1 MHGGETLELLTDGD
15 TLWVN
20 DHVGMCIERFGA
32 RGVDVHRS
40 AAEQVAG
47 APQCLDC
54 IHDLPP
60 VEAWDRFVSSMAKH
74 HAVRIGP
81 EWKPAFVTVAEG
93 ATAAGRKNRGGT
105 ATGRRRALVVA
116 SRLGDNE
123 EGAVA

>member
-1 MHGGETLELLTDGD
+1 MQRGETLELLTDGH

-20 DHVGMCIERFGA
+20 DGVGMCIGRFGA
-32 RGVDVHRS
+32 RGVDIHRS

-60 VEAWDRFVSSMAKH
+60 VEAWNRFVASMAKH

-81 EWKPAFVTVAEG
+81 DWKPAFVTLAEG
-93 ATAAGRKNRGGT
+93 ATTAGRRKRGGR
-105 ATGRRRALVVA
+105 GPGKRRALVVA

-123 EGAVA
+123 EGVVA

>member
-20 DHVGMCIERFGA
+20 DHVGMCIGRFGA

-93 ATAAGRKNRGGT
+93 ATAAVRKNRGGT

>member
-1 MHGGETLELLTDGD
+1 MPRGETLELLTDGH

-20 DHVGMCIERFGA
+20 DGVGMCIGRFGA
-32 RGVDVHRS
+32 RGVDIHRS

-60 VEAWDRFVSSMAKH
+60 AEAWDRFVSSMAKH

-81 EWKPAFVTVAEG
+81 EWKPAFVTLAEG
-93 ATAAGRKNRGGT
+93 ATAADRKKRGGT
-105 ATGRRRALVVA
+105 APGRRRALVVA
-116 SRLGDNE
+116 SRPGVDE
-123 EGAVA
+123 EGAAG